1 MRQQRINTVS
11 ELVDHL
17 ATKWSNK
24 TVSES
29 TDMPAVLYHATYRPL
44 LPSIKQHGLGG
55 SGSEQK
61 RWEDSMS
68 GTVYLA
74 ANPDI
79 AESYAETSETV
90 PDEWLDDIVILT
102 VDTNKLDPSK
112 FSMDVNV
119 LDNTGDTVEY
129 HGIIPPSA
137 IST

>member
-1 MRQQRINTVS
+1 
-11 ELVDHL
+11 
-17 ATKWSNK
+17 
-24 TVSES
+24 
-29 TDMPAVLYHATYRPL
+29 
-44 LPSIKQHGLGG
+44 
-55 SGSEQK
+55 
-61 RWEDSMS
+61 MS

-90 PDEWLDDIVILT
+90 PDEWLDDIVILAI
-102 VDTNKLDPSK
+102 DTGKLDHSK

-129 HGIIPPSA
+129 HGIIPPGA